1 MRIEAMTLI
10 ILTLTAGTALAAPS
24 ATVTLDEGSVLVDS
38 GKGFVKIGVS
48 AVVPEGSRILVP
60 PRSKATLAYA
70 EGCTVKLS
78 PMSITTVSQKLGC
91 KAESQVAGADL
102 TPDEIIPQDPAPVYE
117 NGRLSWAMVGLGG
130 AAAGGLVGY
139 LLANPKDEVTYV
151 YVPISH

>member
-1 MRIEAMTLI
+1 MRMHAMTLI
-10 ILTLTAGTALAAPS
+10 VLSLTAGSAMAAPS
-24 ATVTLDEGSVLVDS
+24 ATVTLEEGSVLVDS
-38 GKGFVKIGVS
+38 GKGFVKIGAS
-48 AVVPEGSRILVP
+48 AIVPDGSRVLVA

-91 KAESQVAGADL
+91 KADSQVAGADL
-102 TPDEIIPQDPAPVYE
+102 TPDEIIPQEPAPVYE
-117 NGRLSWAMVGLGG
+117 NGRLSWALVGLGG

-139 LLANPKDEVTYV
+139 LLADPNDKVTYV